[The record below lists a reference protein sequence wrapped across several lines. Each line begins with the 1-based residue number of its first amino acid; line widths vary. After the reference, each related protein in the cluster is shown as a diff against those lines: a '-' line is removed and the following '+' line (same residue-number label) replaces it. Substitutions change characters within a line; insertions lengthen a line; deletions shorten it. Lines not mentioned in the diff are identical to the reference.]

1 MSAYDGSRQAAN
13 RNLSWVYG
21 PVPFVQPGICHFRKF
36 RNYSAGEQVANFAQK
51 GVPVNKTL
59 NYSSRAGDSGGSS
72 SRLDLLTVHEY
83 FGRWDGTGC
92 LQPEKRLM
100 FAVLLDAV
108 ECFQKYSLL
117 PGQYAYRLFKDT
129 EDWIFKDDH
138 KWPFSFMN
146 ICEAVEMDPHYLR
159 KGLSLWKL
167 HAMQKLRP
175 SSQRLS
181 PTREGIKVLGNPKRN
196 VLSRPALGAR

>member
-1 MSAYDGSRQAAN
+1 MNS
-13 RNLSWVYG
+13 
-21 PVPFVQPGICHFRKF
+21 
-36 RNYSAGEQVANFAQK
+36 
-51 GVPVNKTL
+51 KTL
-59 NYSSRAGDSGGSS
+59 NYSPRDADPVGSS
-72 SRLDLLTVHEY
+72 SRLDILTVQEY
-83 FGRWDGTGC
+83 FGRWDGTGY

-108 ECFQKYSLL
+108 ECFQKHSLL

-175 SSQRLS
+175 SGQRLS
-181 PTREGIKVLGNPKRN
+181 STREGIKVLGNPKRN